1 MQIFEILKKN
11 IPRKGYHMQMFNARV
26 DVAPED
32 RVNTVLDLMN
42 LEVFPSLPNPVI
54 LQFCCS

>member
-1 MQIFEILKKN
+1 
-11 IPRKGYHMQMFNARV
+11 MQMFKARV

>member
-1 MQIFEILKKN
+1 
-11 IPRKGYHMQMFNARV
+11 MQMFKARV

-42 LEVFPSLPNPVI
+42 LVFPNLPNPII
-54 LQFCCS
+54 LHSAAPETASSFRNLCFLQGFIL